1 MSNEDLKLAAMFE
14 PATDEAWRQLVDRAL
29 GGRDFDK
36 VMTAETYDGI
46 RLQGLYSQANADLSG
61 RPQARDGMWGT
72 IVPHWNPDVAAT
84 NAAILEDLG
93 RGATGL
99 ALRLQAGRFPGIPA
113 EKLSEALDGVYLNM
127 ASFTLVPGEEF
138 STAAQT
144 MLSLLEASGHK
155 ASDFH
160 GKLGV
165 DPLGTLAQTGRLGT
179 SLVGAMSQG
188 SEIAGAVARVYP
200 NVSTFMADSGPY
212 HMAGATEA
220 QELGI
225 MMATGVAYL
234 RAMVSGGM
242 DVATAAS
249 QIAFSMAA
257 DADVSLTIA
266 KFRAARLMW
275 AAVLKECG
283 LEDAPKM
290 ALSGV
295 SSLRMMS
302 VKDPWVNILRA
313 TAACFGAGIGGADD
327 ICILPHDS
335 MVGMSSGFARR
346 IARNVQIILQEE
358 SGLSRVQDP
367 AAGSYAFETITSE
380 LAPKAW
386 EYFQKIESVG
396 GIEKALA
403 ARAIQE
409 DLANA
414 WAVRRQ
420 NPAAGSYAFE
430 TITSELAP
438 KAWEY
443 FQKIESVGGIE
454 KALAARAIQEDLAN
468 AWAVRR
474 QNLAKRKDAITG
486 VSEFPDIDEKPIT
499 NTGPMPPEP
508 TELAPAGV
516 TIEPLAFHRL
526 PEDFEKLRGFSDAC
540 LEKDG
545 TRPLIYLAN
554 IGSPAD
560 YSARTTFAKNF
571 FEAGGIK
578 SVSGMG
584 GTDVAAIVDEFKA
597 SGAKLAVLCSSDD
610 QYGGL
615 GQDVAACLK
624 KAGAYVYLAGRP
636 LNADDL
642 KKAGVDE
649 FIYMG
654 CDLLEVLAQAHV
666 TAGAS
671 A

>member
-14 PATDEAWRQLVDRAL
+14 PATEEAWRQLVDRAIA
-29 GGRDFDK
+29 GRDFDK
-36 VMTAETYDGI
+36 VMTSETYDGI
-46 RLQGLYSQANADLSG
+46 RIEGLYSEGNARVAG
-61 RPQARDGMWGT
+61 RPISREGAWGT
-72 IVPHWNPDVAAT
+72 VVPHWNPDVAAT
-84 NAAILEDLG
+84 NAAILVDLE

-113 EKLSEALDGVYLNM
+113 EKLKEALEGVYLNM
-127 ASFTLVPGEEF
+127 AAFTLVPGEEF
-138 STAAQT
+138 STAART
-144 MLSLLEASGHK
+144 MVTLIEERGDQPADIQGR
-155 ASDFH
+155 
-160 GKLGV
+160 LGV
-165 DPLGTLAQTGRLGT
+165 DPIGTLAQTGRLKT
-179 SLVGAMSQG
+179 SLADAMAEGA
-188 SEIAGAVARVYP
+188 EIASFVSGRYP
-200 NVSTFMADSGPY
+200 NVASFMADSGPY

-234 RAMVSGGM
+234 RSMVDAGM
-242 DVATAAS
+242 DLAAAAG
-249 QIAFSMAA
+249 QVAFSMAA

-266 KFRAARLMW
+266 KYRAARLLW

-367 AAGSYAFETITSE
+367 AAGSYAFESITSD
-380 LAPKAW
+380 LAAKAW
-386 EYFQKIESVG
+386 EYFQKIESLG
-396 GIEKALA
+396 GLEKALA
-403 ARAIQE
+403 ARAVQE

-414 WAVRRQ
+414 WA
-420 NPAAGSYAFE
+420 G
-430 TITSELAP
+430 
-438 KAWEY
+438 
-443 FQKIESVGGIE
+443 
-454 KALAARAIQEDLAN
+454 
-468 AWAVRR
+468 RR

-486 VSEFPDIDEKPIT
+486 VSEFPDIDEKPIV
-499 NTGPMPPEP
+499 NTGAMPAEP
-508 TELAPAGV
+508 TDLTPAGV

-526 PEDFEKLRGFSDAC
+526 PEDFEKLRAFSDAC

-554 IGSPAD
+554 IGNPSD
-560 YSARTTFAKNF
+560 YTARTTFAKNF

-578 SVSGMG
+578 AVSGEG
-584 GTDVAAIVDEFKA
+584 GTDAGAITDAFKA

-610 QYGGL
+610 QYAAL
-615 GQDVAACLK
+615 GQDVAVCLK
-624 KAGAYVYLAGRP
+624 KAGAHVYLAGRP
-636 LNADDL
+636 LNADEL
-642 KKAGVDE
+642 KIAGVDE

-654 CDLLEVLAQAHV
+654 CDVLEVLAQAHV
-666 TAGAS
+666 KAGAS

>member
-14 PATDEAWRQLVDRAL
+14 PATDDAWRQLVDRAL

-36 VMTAETYDGI
+36 AMTAETYDGI

-179 SLVGAMSQG
+179 SLAGAMAQG

-234 RAMVSGGM
+234 RAMVGGGM

-266 KFRAARLMW
+266 KFRASRLMW

-335 MVGMSSGFARR
+335 MVGMSSSFARR

-380 LAPKAW
+380 LA
-386 EYFQKIESVG
+386 S
-396 GIEKALA
+396 
-403 ARAIQE
+403 
-409 DLANA
+409 
-414 WAVRRQ
+414 
-420 NPAAGSYAFE
+420 
-430 TITSELAP
+430 

-554 IGSPAD
+554 MGSPAD

>member
-420 NPAAGSYAFE
+420 N
-430 TITSELAP
+430 
-438 KAWEY
+438 
-443 FQKIESVGGIE
+443 
-454 KALAARAIQEDLAN
+454 
-468 AWAVRR
+468 
-474 QNLAKRKDAITG
+474 LAKRKDAITG